1 MSDDTP
7 EVEVEESAGYDN
19 CLDEN
24 LETMPEDPQ
33 EPLQNNLADLMGIDP
48 QPYSTEKWREHWD
61 DMPEYSQENNAPYK
75 TIYVHFRN
83 ENDYKE
89 FASLVNHPLTEKT
102 KTIWH
107 PKLER
112 TPNSLLRWIE
122 PDEN

>member
-89 FASLVNHPLTEKT
+89 FASLVNQPLTEKT

>member
-1 MSDDTP
+1 MSDDKP

-48 QPYSTEKWREHWD
+48 QPYSTEKWREHWE
-61 DMPEYSQENNAPYK
+61 DMPEYNQESNPSYK
-75 TIYVHFRN
+75 TLIVHFRN

-89 FASLVNHPLTEKT
+89 FASLVNQPLTEKT